1 MKKIFQIDGIV
12 SIILGLLLI
21 FIPSNVIINFLQF
34 ILGLC
39 LIFIYLPI
47 FLITINVT
55 KSNYVK
61 IKSLIFTILGFVIM
75 IFGFNVIGSIVGT
88 ILIVFLLIDLINS
101 QNRLETLK
109 KDLIKYILALVL
121 IGIGINK
128 IIDIVILISGG
139 LLIIVGIIK
148 MIAENR
154 DNKNNNNNNNNQ
166 NYQPIN
172 ENFVDVEYEEHEE

>member
-1 MKKIFQIDGIV
+1 MKKVFQIDGIV
-12 SIILGLLLI
+12 SIIFGLLLV
-21 FIPSNVIINFLQF
+21 FIPSSVIINFLQF

-47 FLITINVT
+47 FLVTISIT
-55 KSNYVK
+55 KSNYIK

-101 QNRLETLK
+101 PNKLATLK

-128 IIDIVILISGG
+128 IIDVVILISGG

-154 DNKNNNNNNNNQ
+154 DNKNNSSNQ

-172 ENFVDVEYEEHEE
+172 ENFVDVEFEEHEE